1 MESTTTN
8 AFRGHCA
15 LQLVD
20 AVNNVKHALEDSK
33 KKKKKAFTRNVTL
46 QLLPL
51 VLFVTSVSCN
61 FVFVFPYCISQT
73 SFVISFW
80 TDTVN

>member
-33 KKKKKAFTRNVTL
+33 KKKKKSFYQKCDPSAPAF
-46 QLLPL
+46 
-51 VLFVTSVSCN
+51 
-61 FVFVFPYCISQT
+61 
-73 SFVISFW
+73 SFIC
-80 TDTVN
+80 D

>member
-33 KKKKKAFTRNVTL
+33 KKKKKK
-46 QLLPL
+46 LLPEM
-51 VLFVTSVSCN
+51 
-61 FVFVFPYCISQT
+61 
-73 SFVISFW
+73 
-80 TDTVN
+80 